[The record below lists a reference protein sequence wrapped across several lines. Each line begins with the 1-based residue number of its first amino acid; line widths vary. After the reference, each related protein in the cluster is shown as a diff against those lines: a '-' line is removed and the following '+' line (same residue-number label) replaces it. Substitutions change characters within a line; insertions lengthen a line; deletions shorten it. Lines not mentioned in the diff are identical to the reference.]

1 MLGALTCG
9 LLFKLY
15 PKLPLATLITPNLYE
30 LARLTDTASDLLY
43 FVDDTFSWFEGK
55 RYESSNTHGTGCTLS
70 CAIASNLALGYTLSE
85 SVKHSKDYVAGAIR
99 DGLNIGQGN
108 GPLNHCYNL

>member
-1 MLGALTCG
+1 
-9 LLFKLY
+9 
-15 PKLPLATLITPNLYE
+15 
-30 LARLTDTASDLLY
+30 TDTASDLLY